1 MIGCVQIST
10 SVPPTPRAVN
20 TTVLTLLAALT
31 AVVTMATNSTV
42 TGVLAQVCAL
52 MRVGE

>member
-1 MIGCVQIST
+1 M